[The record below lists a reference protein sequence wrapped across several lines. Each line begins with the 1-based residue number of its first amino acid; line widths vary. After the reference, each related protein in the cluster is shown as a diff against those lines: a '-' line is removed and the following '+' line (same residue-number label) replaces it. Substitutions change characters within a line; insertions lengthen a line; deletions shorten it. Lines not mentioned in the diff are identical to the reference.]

1 MWQRIGKQ
9 VAAAGL
15 AALVLAGCQ
24 SNPQAPTS
32 AADPQQ
38 AWSQLQAQ
46 VGKYQHEALYLQNGV
61 LAERLQHLLGAH
73 TPEFLRNIEV
83 AGPLQQEGSVYF
95 ITGNRPHEGGDN
107 AGAWRGLVNQVQQH
121 AQLDGCI
128 AKSRRTV
135 PAFLMQTQANQADRA
150 SMHCGFMMPCGS
162 SAFLTAC
169 IMDKATGDW

>member
-24 SNPQAPTS
+24 SIPQGPT
-32 AADPQQ
+32 AADDPQQ
-38 AWSQLQAQ
+38 GWSQLQAQ
-46 VGKYQHEALYLQNGV
+46 VGKYQHEAPYLQNGV
-61 LAERLQHLLGAH
+61 MAERLQHLLGAH

-107 AGAWRGLVNQVQQH
+107 AGAVALDAQTNTMRIWWLQNGQPRVIQDAGASFGWPRDVNKMISNVVT
-121 AQLDGCI
+121 G
-128 AKSRRTV
+128 AKA
-135 PAFLMQTQANQADRA
+135 PGHGA
-150 SMHCGFMMPCGS
+150 G
-162 SAFLTAC
+162 
-169 IMDKATGDW
+169 